1 MEMDKNYMLKE
12 LMNRALRG
20 EPVYLPDI
28 RRDFE
33 ACGTRR
39 FVVRVRMYSG
49 EVREY
54 DLRLPE
60 TEDEAEEAFVKE
72 YFYAVIYNIFS
83 ALGALEIQI
92 FIDTDDLKTRALA
105 ESLND
110 VFQTSLSREERRGYG
125 KCLNVNERVTHMLAG
140 EWKKLSFDVR
150 GLKEPGRE
158 GSADVAEDGAD
169 VTEGGADAAVAG
181 ADVTVACADVAEG
194 GADAADASASA
205 SAGASSAHRYPARQ
219 RKAFPNDEDIAGK
232 SLLGID
238 IGGTDIKMT
247 ASVDGILM
255 FCKEYDW
262 NPEAFRTAGEFAA
275 PVFMLIR
282 LMRAGIGL
290 MLSGRIGEIRME
302 AFEKTADDALIER
315 CTLDMESILG
325 PEQYDFDGIGISF
338 PDVVINNRIIGG
350 ETSKTRGMRDN
361 EKYPYEDQ
369 FAVLTGLCDSL
380 RRFVKEDG
388 CVRALNDGN
397 MAAYTAA
404 VEMQAGGEDVPDGV
418 FAHSLGTDI
427 GTGWVKADG
436 EVPSIPLEIYS
447 FIIDLGSRK
456 SRAYDVRDVR
466 SIQNTNTG
474 LYGGLQRYTSQA
486 GIFRLAAE
494 YLPAKEP
501 SLWAE
506 MCEMGFFRERDGI
519 VEIPREPEDMRKSAL
534 EFISEKACSGES
546 PFCGEMFLKIGEYL
560 GVTFEETDF
569 ILRSVPRRRFLMG
582 RLVKRRENFELIRQ
596 GCRQRYPEAIP
607 ETADEDMANSSLMGQ
622 LEELTDYSVAQFAQA
637 VGAMYCAAKDD

>member
-1 MEMDKNYMLKE
+1 MLKE
-12 LMNRALRG
+12 LINRAQRG

-60 TEDEAEEAFVKE
+60 TADDAEEAFIKE
-72 YFYAVIYNIFS
+72 YIYAVIYNILS
-83 ALGALEIQI
+83 ALGALEVQI
-92 FIDTDDLKTRALA
+92 CIDADDLKTRAA
-105 ESLND
+105 ADSLND
-110 VFQTSLSREERRGYG
+110 VFQTFLTREERKGYG
-125 KCLNVNERVTHMLAG
+125 KCLNVNERVIHMLTG
-140 EWKKLSFDVR
+140 EWKKFSFDVR
-150 GLKEPGRE
+150 DFRDLG
-158 GSADVAEDGAD
+158 AE
-169 VTEGGADAAVAG
+169 AG
-181 ADVTVACADVAEG
+181 ADSNSASN
-194 GADAADASASA
+194 ADAADTSDVPECASENDSENTTENA
-205 SAGASSAHRYPARQ
+205 SAGAASAYKYPARQ
-219 RKAFPNDEDIAGK
+219 RKVFPDDEDIAGK

-238 IGGTDIKMT
+238 IGGTDIKLT

-262 NPEAFRTAGEFAA
+262 NPEAFRTAEEFVA
-275 PVFMLIR
+275 PVFMLTR
-282 LMRAGIGL
+282 LMRAGTGL
-290 MLSGRIGEIRME
+290 LLSGRIGEIRME
-302 AFEKTADDALIER
+302 AFEKTADDALIDR
-315 CTLDMESILG
+315 CALEMENILG

-361 EKYPYEDQ
+361 EKCPYEEQ
-369 FAVLTGLCDSL
+369 FAVLTGLCDAL

-494 YLPAKEP
+494 YLPVKEP

-534 EFISEKACSGES
+534 EFIADKARSGES
-546 PFCGEMFLKIGEYL
+546 PFCREMFLKIGEYL

-582 RLVKRRENFELIRQ
+582 RLVKRRENFELISQ
-596 GCRQRYPEAIP
+596 GSRQRYPAAIP

-637 VGAMYCAAKDD
+637 VGAMYFASQHD